1 MNPRVSIIIVNW
13 NTKECLKDCLKSI
26 YEKVRDISFEIIV
39 VDNAST
45 DGSQDLVKTEFPMIS
60 LIANNDN
67 IGFGRACNQASKEAR
82 GIYLLILNPDTEIIA
97 VDFKELFRLLEERG
111 DIGAIVPLI
120 YNEDGSLKYKVIRTV
135 PKIRDIF
142 NYYILHNRLRF
153 KYSKPVSSTDS
164 QEHEYPSG
172 SCFLIKKHVFQ
183 RLGGFDEHYF
193 LFFED
198 ADLGVRMVQMGL
210 KTISLPEFKIIHIG
224 GKSTE
229 KNIGLSNLS
238 GHQSALFFFRK
249 TKGVWGY
256 IVIKII
262 LMLSNFLWTS
272 IYLIRYLVKLNIE
285 NSYKIY
291 LKDNLNILRWHIKNF
306 IL

>member
-45 DGSQDLVKTEFPMIS
+45 DGSQEMVKTEFPMIS

-67 IGFGRACNQASKEAR
+67 IGFGRACNQAVGKSKGEF
-82 GIYLLILNPDTEIIA
+82 LLFLNPDTKLLKA
-97 VDFKELFRLLEERG
+97 DFNEFFKLLEKRD
-111 DIGAIVPLI
+111 DIGTIVPII
-120 YNEDGSLKYKVIRTV
+120 YDDNGNLKYKTLRTV
-135 PKIRDIF
+135 PRIRNMINFYQLKNRLTF
-142 NYYILHNRLRF
+142 NYSIPLSLID
-153 KYSKPVSSTDS
+153 P
-164 QEHEYPSG
+164 QEQEYPSG
-172 SCFLIKKHVFQ
+172 SCFLMRHSTLE

-229 KNIGLSNLS
+229 QNIGLRNIFW
-238 GHQSALFFFRK
+238 HQSALYFFKK
-249 TKGVWGY
+249 TAG
-256 IVIKII
+256 IK
-262 LMLSNFLWTS
+262 S
-272 IYLIRYLVKLNIE
+272 YLVVKLILIVGVILEMSNLTIKSILRPKPAGNYRE
-285 NSYKIY
+285 LMSN
-291 LKDNLNILRWHIKNF
+291 NLNILKWHFSISN
-306 IL
+306 